1 MVSEFDTDQNFII
14 IFFYCCVST
23 TNNTF
28 ILNIHYSYGSGYDN
42 LGQGQPSKQD
52 FNNYST
58 GNGTTGKSSGAQGSS
73 GTGGPGKG
81 EYITSAF
88 PWVSKQPNLIL
99 NDRGN
104 KERGKIIL

>member
-1 MVSEFDTDQNFII
+1 MYLFYILDWI
-14 IFFYCCVST
+14 IFIFS
-23 TNNTF
+23 
-28 ILNIHYSYGSGYDN
+28 NIHSYGSGYDS

-81 EYITSAF
+81 EYIRNAF
-88 PWVSKQPNLIL
+88 QGFQKLKIL
-99 NDRGN
+99 
-104 KERGKIIL
+104 KIKYVEISF